1 MNEIVNWVDR
11 LPEAPTD
18 LILRLR
24 RDLAR
29 VIGDCDFVVARRMT
43 AAQAPQ
49 LDRSVGLAEAAQ
61 RLRMTNAYL
70 SRRAN
75 WQKIGGYRDC
85 DRRIKFPLSALEAW
99 VRARGQA

>member
-1 MNEIVNWVDR
+1 M
-11 LPEAPTD
+11 PEAPTD

-49 LDRSVGLAEAAQ
+49 PDRAVGLAEAAQ
-61 RLRMTNAYL
+61 RLGMSRAWL
-70 SRRAN
+70 SRKDN
-75 WQKIGGYRDC
+75 WSRCGGFKDL
-85 DRRIKFPLSALEAW
+85 DGHVKFPMPALEAHIG
-99 VRARGQA
+99 R